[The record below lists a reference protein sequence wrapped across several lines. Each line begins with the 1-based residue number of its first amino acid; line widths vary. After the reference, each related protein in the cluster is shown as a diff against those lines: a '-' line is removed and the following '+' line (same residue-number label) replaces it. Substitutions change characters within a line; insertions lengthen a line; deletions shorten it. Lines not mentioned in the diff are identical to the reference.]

1 MPGSICARE
10 LAKRDDERG
19 HENNYHQFQ
28 PFLCQV
34 APAELDTGDV
44 PNSTIREGH
53 SYQGDFLAAAI
64 TIGFLRH
71 ALHKTS
77 AFPLYALRE
86 AQTASVT
93 HPGRF

>member
-44 PNSTIREGH
+44 PNSIRQ
-53 SYQGDFLAAAI
+53 SLR
-64 TIGFLRH
+64 RH
-71 ALHKTS
+71 ANGNAKMMEVIGPNTIIC
-77 AFPLYALRE
+77 P
-86 AQTASVT
+86 
-93 HPGRF
+93 